1 MAYPRLNTGQLD
13 RIARAVRAVESDGAD
28 LRGKRKDQRF
38 IGASFYARIT
48 GANGTG
54 KYSWRRQV
62 FDPATG
68 LLVDDTDAIVG
79 TNNAT
84 EINHIIPDA
93 GSVVLL
99 TFAGYVSDVGQYT
112 FSLGFRKQGF
122 NVYVTSDGGSAGD
135 ATNPCTFTY
144 TVKDGWGNSLAT
156 TKAVSH
162 PRPAVGAFVAA
173 PADSRAVAFRTG
185 LTAGDL
191 TLWTVAEV
199 LDPEAC

>member
-1 MAYPRLNTGQLD
+1 MGYPRLNTGQLD
-13 RIARAVRAVESDGAD
+13 RIARAVRTVEGDGPD

-38 IGASFYARIT
+38 SGPSFYARIT
-48 GANGTG
+48 GADGLG
-54 KYSWRRQV
+54 AYSWRRQV
-62 FDPATG
+62 FDPASG
-68 LLVDDTDAIVG
+68 LLVDDADSIVG
-79 TNNAT
+79 TLNAT
-84 EINHIIPDA
+84 EINFLVPDT

-99 TFAGYVSDVGQYT
+99 TFAGYDGGDGLYT
-112 FSLGFRKQGF
+112 FSIGYRKEGF

-135 ATNPCTFTY
+135 QVTQCSFTY
-144 TVKDGWGNSLAT
+144 TVKDAWGNTLAT

-173 PADSRAVAFRTG
+173 PAGSRAVAFRTG